1 MCGRD
6 RSWTA
11 AASTSSPWHEG
22 PAEAGERCQPLSHL
36 GRSESSP
43 NANFSV
49 PDRFPQIIQLASE
62 LEFNLGSEPIVSC
75 VTTGNPLPAS
85 DSVEM
90 RKADGTMLKVLLLFW
105 HLLLVPPLSPHT
117 SPNLHFPQKHP
128 FPHQSAPQLQAS
140 MGSQGAEPGG

>member
-1 MCGRD
+1 MGQGQELD
-6 RSWTA
+6 H
-11 AASTSSPWHEG
+11 SSQHQPPRHEG
-22 PAEAGERCQPLSHL
+22 PAEAGEKCQPLSCL
-36 GRSESSP
+36 GRSGSSL

-90 RKADGTMLKVLLLFW
+90 RKADGTMLKVLLLAW
-105 HLLLVPPLSPHT
+105 HLLLAPPLSPHT
-117 SPNLHFPQKHP
+117 SPNLHCSQKHP

-140 MGSQGAEPGG
+140 MGRWGDEPRG